1 MALVGA
7 VLSLALG
14 LVGLALLPLPE
25 VPSLEWLATLAGVLH
40 FLSYYCL
47 LRAYSEIPSTVIT
60 PLLQLSALLMLPLH
74 AITGTKP
81 ISPLT
86 IMATVVTTIG
96 GLLPAVRGDITLLVQ
111 PGFWCGDRGLGVS
124 LCILSEVL
132 SVAYNIL
139 MHFCYPLVEDFL
151 LSSAFA
157 AYSRCGNGLC
167 ALSLVLMVP
176 SIRYGMIRPRAER
189 RLMLVQDAT
198 TKSPTL
204 RRVRVRL
211 GFKCLAG
218 ALLSQGLSLLGVS
231 LAPFAYARCSSAALV
246 NAAEGGLQQVCNLV
260 LAVFL
265 WSVAGVG
272 RPASD
277 IGVKVASAI
286 VVLAGLY
293 MSTADRLCIHGVFG
307 TSRPLPLGDVERFAA
322 QQWPDDGPGSAPSR
336 GGGPRAHQRPRQ
348 TFLIV
353 NAAGTDVATSNSA
366 VGEEIVFVYPW
377 SALAPSADAV
387 DNSRLLLPDLHSIL
401 SGAKLSS
408 DDAVEDRKWLVPD
421 SVDAAFRAQAKTWL
435 ELTKTKWLSLV
446 KSHDKV
452 KGLVACLALQER
464 AANALGEWV
473 KLCGRRL
480 EAVDAGSAKERLK
493 RLEARVRAAM
503 VILEEQ
509 LPAVGLEEAVSASLP
524 DSPNTLVDLL
534 PYEKVKAFLVD
545 TLSRISRTQS
555 SLDEWSEHAKARSSE
570 TLRVEFTQ
578 VASVTLT
585 RELAVLKS
593 LVEKIVDDVRPA
605 LLANLPMPTSTG
617 QEVLEREKEIRRIL
631 SDDLELS
638 VVARGEEAYR
648 ACLVAWES
656 RQKQVLAICSDAGR
670 AAGIARSVEAEG
682 RMLIEVVT
690 QLERKSSS
698 NVAHIEKSAEAYK
711 GYVAEVVRRRKAH
724 DEYVNL
730 VHVAETKIAAAL
742 RKEMIARH
750 EFASTIGRH
759 LPSSLADQLIG
770 RAAPRVTIDFD
781 ADADGVS
788 MLPLLTDAD
797 IPDAGGARVNM
808 EDGRTVASCED
819 GNVSGSSLAKSEVH
833 SKSSG
838 SGDRGDQST
847 PRE

>member
-1 MALVGA
+1 
-7 VLSLALG
+7 
-14 LVGLALLPLPE
+14 
-25 VPSLEWLATLAGVLH
+25 
-40 FLSYYCL
+40 
-47 LRAYSEIPSTVIT
+47 
-60 PLLQLSALLMLPLH
+60 
-74 AITGTKP
+74 
-81 ISPLT
+81 PLT

-111 PGFWCGDRGLGVS
+111 PGFWCGDRGMGVS

-132 SVAYNIL
+132 SVAYNII
-139 MHFCYPLVEDFL
+139 MHFCTHTSTTSGYPLVEDSL

-198 TKSPTL
+198 AKSPTL

-265 WSVAGVG
+265 WGITGVG

-293 MSTADRLCIHGVFG
+293 MSTADAEAALLV
-307 TSRPLPLGDVERFAA
+307 LPLQAVLRGFASTASSGRPARCHSVMSSDLRRNSGPTMA
-322 QQWPDDGPGSAPSR
+322 QGPLL
-336 GGGPRAHQRPRQ
+336 

-353 NAAGTDVATSNSA
+353 NAAGIDVATSNSA
-366 VGEEIVFVYPW
+366 VDEEIVFVYPW
-377 SALAPSADAV
+377 SALAPSADAD

-493 RLEARVRAAM
+493 RLDGRVRAAM

-509 LPAVGLEEAVSASLP
+509 LPAMELEAAVSASLP

-570 TLRVEFTQ
+570 TLRMEFTQ
-578 VASVTLT
+578 VASDTLT

-605 LLANLPMPTSTG
+605 LLANLPLPTFTG

-724 DEYVNL
+724 HEYVNL

-770 RAAPRVTIDFD
+770 RPAPR
-781 ADADGVS
+781 
-788 MLPLLTDAD
+788 
-797 IPDAGGARVNM
+797 
-808 EDGRTVASCED
+808 
-819 GNVSGSSLAKSEVH
+819 
-833 SKSSG
+833 
-838 SGDRGDQST
+838 
-847 PRE
+847 